1 MNDDY
6 LKEIALSLTKIYI
19 SQWYLSEEV
28 SKPNIHSIEKYTNTF
43 LIDYKKIIT
52 LLIEQE
58 NIKYN
63 KKRRS

>member
-1 MNDDY
+1 MNDEY

-43 LIDYKKIIT
+43 LIAYKKNYYIINRT
-52 LLIEQE
+52 R
-58 NIKYN
+58 KYI
-63 KKRRS
+63 